1 MIDRHLISLFFF
13 LMIRRPPRSTL
24 FPYTTLFRSNICANA
39 FEEAAGN
46 PAIAFGPGERAF
58 FLRLAGREIMD
69 AGPGGSVARE
79 GSVIVA
85 ASVVHVPMEKA
96 GVETL
101 LTQPIGEREAIEV
114 LKF

>member
-58 FLRLAGREIMD
+58 FLRLAGREIKIGKHTSELQSRLHLVCRLLLEKKKKNQHTLNNEGEQQSTCCIE
-69 AGPGGSVARE
+69 AHRSV
-79 GSVIVA
+79 
-85 ASVVHVPMEKA
+85 
-96 GVETL
+96 
-101 LTQPIGEREAIEV
+101 
-114 LKF
+114 

>member
-1 MIDRHLISLFFF
+1 MQYLVYAENLTADELTN
-13 LMIRRPPRSTL
+13 LMGELSKNYVVGVGTNEIKMAS
-24 FPYTTLFRSNICANA
+24 PYKKV
-39 FEEAAGN
+39 
-46 PAIAFGPGERAF
+46 
-58 FLRLAGREIMD
+58 
-69 AGPGGSVARE
+69 SVTPIARE